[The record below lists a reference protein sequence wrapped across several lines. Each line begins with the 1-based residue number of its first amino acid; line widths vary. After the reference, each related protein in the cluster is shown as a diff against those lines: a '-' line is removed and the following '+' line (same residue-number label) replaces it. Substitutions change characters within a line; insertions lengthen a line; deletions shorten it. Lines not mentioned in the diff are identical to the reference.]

1 MRVRRTLPP
10 AAAPLH
16 LRDLWSGFKGFLA
29 GETYLKNLEEGI
41 KEYFGV
47 RHVFLVSSGK
57 AALYLILRSLKSL
70 RPVRSEVLIPAYTCF
85 SVPSAIVRAGLKV
98 TLCDIDASSLDFDRK
113 LLEEGVTDETL
124 CVVPNHLFG
133 IPSRMDDIVR
143 LCRKRNVFVLED
155 AAQAMGGRHGGRFLG
170 TIGDVGFFSL
180 GRGKSVTC
188 GSGGIIVTN
197 SDAISRAIEKEY
209 SRLSFPRTK
218 DNVGEYLK
226 AVMMSLFIR
235 PQLYWIP
242 AALPFLKL
250 GRTVFDSRFPVMRL
264 SPMQAGLCIDWRRR
278 METAMNVRKEQAAMF
293 CRRLKGQE
301 PAGGVSALPYLRLPF
316 IVENRD
322 RKRKIC
328 TASQRKGLGIT
339 QMYPFPINDVPQIAH
354 RFARAAF
361 PVARFVA
368 DRLVTIPL
376 HKWVSD
382 KDRDEMARLLVPA
395 SSQPDRDTAG
405 SLDAIRTTGDL
416 VGKERA

>member
-10 AAAPLH
+10 SAAPLS
-16 LRDLWSGFKGFLA
+16 LRDLWNGFKGFLA

-98 TLCDIDASSLDFDRK
+98 TLWIAASSLDFDQK
-113 LLEEGVTDETL
+113 LLGEEVTNRTL

-133 IPSRMDDIVR
+133 IPSRMDDIVE
-143 LCRKRNVFVLED
+143 LCRERNVFVLED
-155 AAQAMGGRHGGRFLG
+155 AAQAMGGRHGDRLLG

-197 SDAISRAIEKEY
+197 SEAIGRAIEREY
-209 SRLSFPRTK
+209 SRLAYPRTK
-218 DNVGEYLK
+218 DDVVEYMK
-226 AVMMSLFIR
+226 AAMMSLFIR

-250 GRTVFDSRFPVMRL
+250 GRTFFDSRFPVTRL

-278 METAMNVRKEQAAMF
+278 LETAMSVRKKQAAMF

-301 PAGGVSALPYLRLPF
+301 PVGGVSPLPYLRLPF
-316 IVENRD
+316 LAESRD

-328 TASQRKGLGIT
+328 AASNRKGLGIT

-354 RFARAAF
+354 RFAGAAF
-361 PVARFVA
+361 PAARFVA
-368 DRLVTIPL
+368 ERLVTIPRTR
-376 HKWVSD
+376 VSG
-382 KDRDEMARLLVPA
+382 KDRDKWSPA
-395 SSQPDRDTAG
+395 SSGGSGPIGKTAG
-405 SLDAIRTTGDL
+405 SLTLAGPPAACR
-416 VGKERA
+416 KERAS

>member
-1 MRVRRTLPP
+1 MRIRRTLPP
-10 AAAPLH
+10 SAAPLS

-29 GETYLKNLEEGI
+29 GETYLKSLEEGI

-47 RHVFLVSSGK
+47 RYVFLVSSGK
-57 AALYLILRSLKSL
+57 AALYLILCSLKSL

-98 TLCDIDASSLDFDRK
+98 TLCDIDASSLDFDQK
-113 LLEEGVTDETL
+113 LLAEGITNQTL

-133 IPSRMDDIVR
+133 IPSRMDDIVK

-155 AAQAMGGRHGGRFLG
+155 AAQAMGGRHGGKFLG
-170 TIGDVGFFSL
+170 TMGDVGFFSL

-197 SDAISRAIEKEY
+197 SEVIGGAIEREY
-209 SRLSFPRTK
+209 SRLVFPRTK
-218 DNVGEYLK
+218 DDVAEYIK
-226 AVMMSLFIR
+226 AAMMSLFIR

-250 GRTVFDSRFPVMRL
+250 GRTFFDSRFPAMRL

-278 METAMNVRKEQAAMF
+278 LETTMSVRKKQAAMF

-301 PAGGVSALPYLRLPF
+301 PVGGVSSLPYLRLPF
-316 IVENRD
+316 LVESRD

-328 TASQRKGLGIT
+328 AASNKKGLGIT

-354 RFARAAF
+354 RFEGAKF
-361 PVARFVA
+361 PAARFVA
-368 DRLVTIPL
+368 ERLVTIPL
-376 HKWVSD
+376 HKWVND
-382 KDRDEMARLLVPA
+382 KDRDEMVRLLLPVG
-395 SSQPDRDTAG
+395 SRHDRETAG
-405 SLDAIRTTGDL
+405 SFDVVRAAGGL

>member
-10 AAAPLH
+10 SAAPLS
-16 LRDLWSGFKGFLA
+16 LRDLWNGFKGFFA
-29 GETYLKNLEEGI
+29 GETYLKSVEEGI
-41 KEYFGV
+41 GEYFGV

-70 RPVRSEVLIPAYTCF
+70 RPARSEVLIPAYTCF
-85 SVPSAIVRAGLKV
+85 SVPSAIVRAGLEV

-113 LLEEGVTDETL
+113 LLREGVTNRTL

-133 IPSRMDDIVR
+133 IPSRMDDIVE
-143 LCRKRNVFVLED
+143 LCRERNVFVLED
-155 AAQAMGGRHGGRFLG
+155 AAQAMGGRHADRLLG
-170 TIGDVGFFSL
+170 TVGDVGFFSL

-197 SDAISRAIEKEY
+197 SEVIGRAIDKEY
-209 SRLSFPRTK
+209 SRLAFPRIK
-218 DNVGEYLK
+218 DDVGEYMK

-250 GRTVFDSRFPVMRL
+250 GRTFFDSMFPAMRL
-264 SPMQAGLCIDWRRR
+264 SSMQAGLCIDWRRR
-278 METAMNVRKEQAAMF
+278 LETALSVRKKQAAMF

-301 PAGGVSALPYLRLPF
+301 PVGGVSSLPYLRLPF
-316 IVENRD
+316 LVESRD
-322 RKRKIC
+322 SKRKIC
-328 TASQRKGLGIT
+328 AASNGKGLGIT

-354 RFARAAF
+354 RFTGAAF

-368 DRLVTIPL
+368 EHLVTIPL
-376 HKWVSD
+376 HKWVND
-382 KDRDEMARLLVPA
+382 KDRDEMVRLLLSTGA
-395 SSQPDRDTAG
+395 RPDRETAG
-405 SLDAIRTTGDL
+405 SFDAVRAVAGF
-416 VGKERA
+416 VGKERV